1 VIVFP
6 NCKINL
12 GLNIV
17 HKRNDGYHDLETIFY
32 PLTLCDAL
40 EVVEHAAP
48 HQSKV
53 DYDSFVRLS
62 ISGET
67 IDVAPR
73 ENLCMKAYS
82 QLKNKFPEIPPVR
95 MHLHKS
101 IPPGSGLG
109 GGSAD
114 GVFTLQLLNDN
125 FLLGLTIEQLLD
137 QALQLGSDC
146 PFFIINKPCFATGRG
161 EFLERVTVDLSA
173 YKIVLVVPPIHV
185 STAEAFSSV
194 KPAQPSESIKEIIQR
209 PVDTWAQK
217 LKNDFEESV
226 FNKYPELGNVKD
238 QLYKA
243 GAIYSSLSGS
253 GSAVYGIFRRDD
265 SPNLPFG
272 PKYFL
277 KELIS
282 KSQ

>member
-12 GLNIV
+12 GLNIIR
-17 HKRNDGYHDLETIFY
+17 KRNDGYHDLETVFY
-32 PLTLCDAL
+32 PLMLYDAL
-40 EVVEHAAP
+40 EVV
-48 HQSKV
+48 Q
-53 DYDSFVRLS
+53 LS
-62 ISGET
+62 SAQQGNTGDHSLAQLSTSGEP
-67 IDVAPR
+67 IDVAAA
-73 ENLCMKAYS
+73 ENLCVKAYS
-82 QLKNKFPEIPPVR
+82 QLKNKFAQIPPVR

-101 IPPGSGLG
+101 IPQGSGLG
-109 GGSAD
+109 AGSAN
-114 GVFTLQLLNDN
+114 GAFTLRLLNDT
-125 FLLGLTIEQLLD
+125 FQLGLTIEQLLD

-161 EFLERVTVDLSA
+161 EFLEPVTVDLSA

-185 STAEAFSSV
+185 KTAEAFSTV
-194 KPAQPSESIKEIIQR
+194 EPAQPSEPIKEIIQQ
-209 PVDTWAQK
+209 PVETWTQK
-217 LKNDFEESV
+217 LKNDFERSV
-226 FNKYPELGNVKD
+226 FNKHPNIGNVKD
-238 QLYKA
+238 ELYRA

-265 SPNLPFG
+265 SPKLSFG

>member
-12 GLNIV
+12 GLNII
-17 HKRNDGYHDLETIFY
+17 HKRNDGYHDLETVFY

-40 EVVEHAAP
+40 EMVTLP
-48 HQSKV
+48 QSEQNKIS
-53 DYDSFVRLS
+53 DHHFGALS

-67 IDVAPR
+67 IDGAPD
-73 ENLCMKAYS
+73 ENLCVKAYS
-82 QLKNKFPEIPPVR
+82 QLKNKFPQIPPVR

-114 GVFTLQLLNDN
+114 GAFTLRLLNDT
-125 FLLGLTIEQLLD
+125 FQLGLTIEQLLD

-146 PFFIINKPCFATGRG
+146 PFFMINKPCFATGRG
-161 EFLERVTVDLSA
+161 EFLERLTVDLSA
-173 YKIVLVVPPIHV
+173 HKIVLVVPPLHV
-185 STAEAFSSV
+185 RTSEIFSSV
-194 KPAQPSESIKEIIQR
+194 KPVRPSQSIKEIIQQ
-209 PVDTWAQK
+209 PVETWAQN
-217 LKNDFEESV
+217 LKNDFEEPV
-226 FNKYPELGNVKD
+226 FNKYPEIRNIKD

-243 GAIYSSLSGS
+243 GAMYSSLSGS
-253 GSAVYGIFRRDD
+253 GSAVYGIFRRDAT
-265 SPNLPFG
+265 PHLAFG

-282 KSQ
+282 KPQ

>member
-17 HKRNDGYHDLETIFY
+17 HKRTDGYHDLETVFY

-40 EVVEHAAP
+40 EVVQVHSP
-48 HQSKV
+48 QQTNLGDH
-53 DYDSFVRLS
+53 SFVQLS
-62 ISGET
+62 TSGET
-67 IDVAPR
+67 IDASVAA
-73 ENLCMKAYS
+73 NLCVRAHS
-82 QLKNKFPEIPPVR
+82 RLKNKFPQLPTLR

-101 IPPGSGLG
+101 IPIGSGLG

-114 GVFTLQLLNDN
+114 GAFTLRLLNDS
-125 FLLGLTIEQLLD
+125 LQLGLTIEQLLD
-137 QALQLGSDC
+137 HAQLLGSDC
-146 PFFIINKPCFATGRG
+146 PFFIINRPCFAAGRG
-161 EFLERVTVDLSA
+161 EFLERVTVDLST
-173 YKIVLVVPPIHV
+173 YKIVVVVPPIHV
-185 STAEAFSSV
+185 GTAEAFSFV
-194 KPAQPSESIKEIIQR
+194 KSKQPSKSIKEIIQK
-209 PVDTWAQK
+209 PVETWAQN
-217 LKNDFEESV
+217 LRNDFEETV
-226 FNKYPELGNVKD
+226 FNKYPEIGNIKD
-238 QLYKA
+238 ELYKA

-253 GSAVYGIFRRDD
+253 GSAVYGIFRQSDR
-265 SPNLPFG
+265 PNLSFG